1 MRRFVRSVSSNVQL
15 PVLPD
20 ARMEMRN
27 GIGYPGG
34 SRFLLRF
41 PPPSRI
47 FAEVRLPCKD
57 EKSSVPQGNPC
68 GRESARGWDSPKL
81 TLYGEL

>member
-1 MRRFVRSVSSNVQL
+1 MRRVVCSVSSNVQL

-34 SRFLLRF
+34 SRFWLTF

-47 FAEVRLPCKD
+47 FAEVLLPRKD
-57 EKSSVPQGNPC
+57 ENNTVPECNPC
-68 GRESARGWDSPKL
+68 GRESARGCDSPRL

>member
-1 MRRFVRSVSSNVQL
+1 MRRVVRSVSSNVQL

-34 SRFLLRF
+34 SRFLLSF
-41 PPPSRI
+41 CPPSRI
-47 FAEVRLPCKD
+47 FAEVRLTRKD
-57 EKSSVPQGNPC
+57 ENKSVPECNPC
-68 GRESARGWDSPKL
+68 RRESALGWGSPKL